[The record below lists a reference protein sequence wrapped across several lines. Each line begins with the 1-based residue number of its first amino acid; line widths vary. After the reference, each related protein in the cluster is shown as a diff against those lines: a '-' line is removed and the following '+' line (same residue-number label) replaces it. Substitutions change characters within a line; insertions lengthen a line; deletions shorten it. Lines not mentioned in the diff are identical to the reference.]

1 MAYYKTGGDFL
12 ANKETSK
19 HTKDKEGIMAAVAKP
34 NTRAFRLSPDKV
46 DQFVK
51 RGSSCGRTMER
62 FQAHK
67 PKNGVVTP
75 SKGKNV

>member
-1 MAYYKTGGDFL
+1 MAKESNSNITHGKKD
-12 ANKETSK
+12 NKE
-19 HTKDKEGIMAAVAKP
+19 EGIMAAVAKP

-51 RGSSCGRTMER
+51 RNDSLNKTMER

-67 PKNGVVTP
+67 PKSGVVTP
-75 SKGKNV
+75 SKGKHV